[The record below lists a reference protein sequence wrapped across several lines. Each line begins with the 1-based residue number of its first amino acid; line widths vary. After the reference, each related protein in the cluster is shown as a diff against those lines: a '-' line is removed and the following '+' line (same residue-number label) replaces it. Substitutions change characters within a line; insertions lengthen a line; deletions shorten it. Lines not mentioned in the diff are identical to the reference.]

1 MYIYRPATSP
11 ISLSKQVAL
20 PYSFRSLP
28 LRPTLM
34 LRVGPAPA
42 FAPFTSQRS
51 LGSAPPRY
59 CPARCGSL
67 PVGSRPSCFG
77 SGCLCRSLRSHRN
90 APRDYHRRYCRVCFV
105 LSVDYRPSC
114 FGSDNRLRSLHAHR
128 TALSAL
134 IPLAGWLL
142 THPSFRTT
150 TRPAPFAHLALSVF
164 MLAHSVVMLAHASL
178 VNSFVHFIHT
188 AQLFYG
194 KCFVMFV
201 RCL

>member
-1 MYIYRPATSP
+1 MSLCHIHSAR
-11 ISLSKQVAL
+11 SLSA
-20 PYSFRSLP
+20 
-28 LRPTLM
+28 
-34 LRVGPAPA
+34 
-42 FAPFTSQRS
+42 
-51 LGSAPPRY
+51 
-59 CPARCGSL
+59 
-67 PVGSRPSCFG
+67 RPSCFG
-77 SGCLCRSLRSHRN
+77 SDRLLRSLHSYRFAQPMVHLRLSAMLATALFLSAADPHASGPGCLCLCRSHRSHRN

-164 MLAHSVVMLAHASL
+164 MLAHSVVMLAHSSLINSL
-178 VNSFVHFIHT
+178 VHLIHT
-188 AQLFYG
+188 AQLFNG